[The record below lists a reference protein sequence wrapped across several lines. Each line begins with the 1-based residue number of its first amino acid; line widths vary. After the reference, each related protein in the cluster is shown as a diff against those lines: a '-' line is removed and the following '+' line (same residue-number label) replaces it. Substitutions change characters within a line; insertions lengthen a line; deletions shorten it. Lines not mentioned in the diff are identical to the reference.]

1 MKINKKLLAALGTAA
16 LLAACGGGDDNA
28 PSATERVSPSAS
40 TSSAGFIAYL
50 QELVASS
57 ADNLRPVDV
66 SGVTPPLDD
75 TGTPTSI
82 N

>member
-16 LLAACGGGDDNA
+16 LLAACGGDDHA